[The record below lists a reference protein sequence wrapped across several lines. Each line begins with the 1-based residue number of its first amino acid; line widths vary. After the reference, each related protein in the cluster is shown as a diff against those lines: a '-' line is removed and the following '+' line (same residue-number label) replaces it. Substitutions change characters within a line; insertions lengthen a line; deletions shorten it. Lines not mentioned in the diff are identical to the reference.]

1 MMMTRIAQQKI
12 AQQKIAQHVQRPR
25 VEGEREDEILDA
37 TVDLLME
44 VGYDRLTMDAVA
56 REARASKATLYRRW
70 ESKASLVVE
79 ALARGKTAPHVA
91 EHDTGSLRGDLLA
104 TFCGHEGMSGAA
116 TGILGSVLTAV
127 TTDPEF
133 AERFRAEFIAPK
145 LAVSHAIYER
155 AQERGEIGADVDIDL
170 IAPALAGIL
179 MHRAFLMGAPID
191 DAAIERVIDHV
202 ILPAVQHPSCGEQRS
217 STRSNTRQSN
227 HKLTKNNPR
236 KTT

>member
-1 MMMTRIAQQKI
+1 MMMAKI

-37 TVDLLME
+37 TVALLME
-44 VGYDRLTMDAVA
+44 VGYDRLTMDSVA

-79 ALARGKTAPHVA
+79 ALAREKTAPHVT

-127 TTDPEF
+127 STDPEF

-145 LAVSHAIYER
+145 LAVSEAMYQR
-155 AQERGEIGADVDIDL
+155 AKDRGEISADVDVDL

-179 MHRAFLMGAPID
+179 MHRAFLLGDPID
-191 DAAIERVIDHV
+191 DAAIERVVDHV
-202 ILPAVQHPSCGEQRS
+202 ILPAVQHPSCGVQKS
-217 STRSNTRQSN
+217 STQKSN
-227 HKLTKNNPR
+227 HKLTKTNAR

>member
-1 MMMTRIAQQKI
+1 MMARIAQDKI
-12 AQQKIAQHVQRPR
+12 VPRPR

-37 TVDLLME
+37 TVALLLE

-79 ALARGKTAPHVA
+79 ALARGKSAPHIDQ
-91 EHDTGSLRGDLLA
+91 HDTGSLRGDLMA
-104 TFCGHEGMSGAA
+104 TFCGHEGLSGSA
-116 TGILGSVLTAV
+116 TGILGAVVTAV
-127 TTDPEF
+127 STDPEF
-133 AERFRAEFIAPK
+133 AERFRVEFVAPK
-145 LAVSHAIYER
+145 LAVSMAIYRR
-155 AQERGEIGADVDIDL
+155 AQERGEIAEDLDLEL

-191 DAAIERVIDHV
+191 DATIERVIDHV
-202 ILPAVQHPSCGEQRS
+202 ILPAVQHPSCGAQGS
-217 STRSNTRQSN
+217 STHRTTRHSRTPKSN
-227 HKLTKNNPR
+227 HKLTKNEAR

>member
-1 MMMTRIAQQKI
+1 MMMSAIQV
-12 AQQKIAQHVQRPR
+12 HRPR
-25 VEGEREDEILDA
+25 VEGEREEEILDA
-37 TVDLLME
+37 TVNLLME

-79 ALARGKTAPHVA
+79 ALARGKTAPHVE

-127 TTDPEF
+127 STDPEF
-133 AERFRAEFIAPK
+133 AERFREQFIAPK
-145 LAVSHAIYER
+145 LVVSQGIYRR
-155 AQERGEIGADVDIDL
+155 AQERGEIREDIDVDVIG
-170 IAPALAGIL
+170 PALAGIL
-179 MHRAFLMGAPID
+179 LHRAFIMGAPID
-191 DAAIERVIDHV
+191 DATIERVVDHV
-202 ILPAVQHPSCGEQRS
+202 ILPAVQHPSCGAQA
-217 STRSNTRQSN
+217 SNEKKSN
-227 HKLTKNNPR
+227 HKLKKTR

>member
-1 MMMTRIAQQKI
+1 MMMT
-12 AQQKIAQHVQRPR
+12 KIAQHVHRPR

-37 TVDLLME
+37 TVALLME

-79 ALARGKTAPHVA
+79 ALARDKTSPHIT

-104 TFCGHEGMSGAA
+104 TFCGREGMSGAA

-127 TTDPEF
+127 STDPEF

-145 LAVSHAIYER
+145 VAVSAAIYAR
-155 AQERGEIGADVDIDL
+155 AQERGEISADVDIDL

-179 MHRAFLMGAPID
+179 MHRAFLMGDPID

-202 ILPAVQHPSCGEQRS
+202 ILPAACHPSCGTQDS
-217 STRSNTRQSN
+217 STQQGN
-227 HKLTKNNPR
+227 HKLTKNKAR